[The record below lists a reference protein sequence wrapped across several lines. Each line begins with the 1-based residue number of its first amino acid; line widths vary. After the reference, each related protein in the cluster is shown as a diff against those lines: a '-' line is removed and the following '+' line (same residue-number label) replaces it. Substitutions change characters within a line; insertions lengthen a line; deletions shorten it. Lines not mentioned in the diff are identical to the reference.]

1 MPNGRVTPT
10 QRQRTGR
17 DTPRRRPPGPSPRRG
32 PPTRDDLQRRLGNQ
46 GTLEMMAGRAGG
58 ETSRPATAPEPSAGA
73 AVMSEATSAAPS
85 PAVSEGR
92 EPTVM
97 PTGGRRAEPT
107 GTAASPVE
115 AAAPVET

>member
-58 ETSRPATAPEPSAGA
+58 GMAKPATAPGAGAGA
-73 AVMSEATSAAPS
+73 AVAPEAESAAPS
-85 PAVSEGR
+85 PNIAEGR
-92 EPTVM
+92 EATAM
-97 PTGGRRAEPT
+97 PVGESGVEP
-107 GTAASPVE
+107 
-115 AAAPVET
+115 